1 MLADL
6 IFCGL
11 LGWAAVSDI
20 RSHTID
26 NWTVLGILILAVGKM
41 VFNST
46 ELVSR
51 GLAFLSAIPLVLL
64 WSHGKLGGGD
74 VKLIGATVCYIG
86 LARLLPFWVLFM
98 VGLIALM
105 IAAAIINKR
114 VMPLAPAI
122 AFAGVGALIVP
133 YLL

>member
-20 RSHTID
+20 RSRTID

-51 GLAFLSAIPLVLL
+51 GLAF
-64 WSHGKLGGGD
+64 
-74 VKLIGATVCYIG
+74 LIGATVCYIG